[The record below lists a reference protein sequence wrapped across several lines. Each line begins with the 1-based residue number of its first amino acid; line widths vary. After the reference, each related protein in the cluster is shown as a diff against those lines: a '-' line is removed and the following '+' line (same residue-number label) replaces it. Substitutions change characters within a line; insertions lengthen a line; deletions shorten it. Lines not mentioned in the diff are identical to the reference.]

1 MGSTSQDFQV
11 YGTDKYEL
19 LIPVDRATFFKLV
32 GQASEYLLHVDDY
45 CGEVLKALAED
56 KDDFERFYTIGNKPA
71 DTDNIAFY
79 NNV

>member
-19 LIPVDRATFFKLV
+19 LIPVDKATFFKLV

-45 CGEVLKALAED
+45 CGEALKALAED
-56 KDDFERFYTIGNKPA
+56 NDDFERFYTIGNTPA
-71 DTDNIAFY
+71 DTNDNIAF
-79 NNV
+79 

>member
-19 LIPVDRATFFKLV
+19 LIPVDKETFFKLV

-45 CGEVLKALAED
+45 CGEVLKALAENH
-56 KDDFERFYTIGNKPA
+56 DDFERFYTIGNKPA
-71 DTDNIAFY
+71 DINDNIAF
-79 NNV
+79 